1 MQIFPRL
8 RQSNYLFFFGLCLLV
23 AGLPV
28 SLFLTSLSQFF
39 IAGSFFLEGDLSTKI
54 KRYISNRSALLLTG
68 IWLLHVAGLLWTTDI
83 QEGLKDIRIKLPLL
97 ILPLVMSGSAPLS
110 TKQFRFIL
118 YLFVFSVFSGSLVSI
133 AVLNGLIPTK
143 APIYDIREIFIL
155 GVSHIRFALFTCLA
169 VIVVGWL
176 MYTREQKTFG
186 SKLLLSA
193 LMLWL
198 SIFLFIIESI
208 TGISILIICGL
219 LFLWYNVIRHQSK
232 WLRFASAVLVIA
244 IPLSLF
250 FYLKN
255 FVQTYSPA
263 PPQELDFTKKTNRG
277 NAYFFD
283 TTNTQVENGYRVY
296 AYVCEYEMREEWNKR
311 SSIPFDSLDQR
322 KQPVKST
329 LIRFLAS
336 KGETKDGDAV
346 LRLSD
351 EEVHSIE
358 RGIANV
364 YYEHI
369 SSIKSRLL
377 QILWEYHEYMRG
389 GDPSGHSVTQRLEFW
404 RAAAAIIADHPWT
417 GVGTG
422 DMPEAYG
429 EEYQKMNTQLMQK
442 YRLRA
447 HNQYLAIAVAFG
459 IPALIYFLFTLFY
472 PIRKALRNQNILF
485 ISFWVIAFFSMFTE
499 DTLETQAGAT
509 FVALF
514 WSLFLFSSDAAEIED
529 VKNQF

>member
-198 SIFLFIIESI
+198 SIFLFI
-208 TGISILIICGL
+208 
-219 LFLWYNVIRHQSK
+219 
-232 WLRFASAVLVIA
+232 
-244 IPLSLF
+244 
-250 FYLKN
+250 
-255 FVQTYSPA
+255 
-263 PPQELDFTKKTNRG
+263 
-277 NAYFFD
+277 
-283 TTNTQVENGYRVY
+283 
-296 AYVCEYEMREEWNKR
+296 
-311 SSIPFDSLDQR
+311 
-322 KQPVKST
+322 
-329 LIRFLAS
+329 
-336 KGETKDGDAV
+336 
-346 LRLSD
+346 
-351 EEVHSIE
+351 
-358 RGIANV
+358 
-364 YYEHI
+364 
-369 SSIKSRLL
+369 
-377 QILWEYHEYMRG
+377 
-389 GDPSGHSVTQRLEFW
+389 
-404 RAAAAIIADHPWT
+404 
-417 GVGTG
+417 
-422 DMPEAYG
+422 
-429 EEYQKMNTQLMQK
+429 
-442 YRLRA
+442 
-447 HNQYLAIAVAFG
+447 
-459 IPALIYFLFTLFY
+459 
-472 PIRKALRNQNILF
+472 
-485 ISFWVIAFFSMFTE
+485 
-499 DTLETQAGAT
+499 
-509 FVALF
+509 
-514 WSLFLFSSDAAEIED
+514 
-529 VKNQF
+529 